1 MGWRPGARS
10 GRAGSGRR
18 RPPEPP
24 AWPCSGP
31 ARRSGSAP
39 ARCRPHRRRSGTR
52 PGRSGGN
59 KQPGRRCGVRRTH
72 RCRRPARR
80 RTGPGFAGP
89 TGSHGPGPGAGRDP
103 VERRFAQSRA
113 FYVTR
118 LSLPAG
124 DNAVPMPDQAKPL
137 VSALVVSY
145 NAKDLLLQCLQA
157 FFANSDVPVEAV
169 VVDNDSSDGSAAA
182 VTDEF
187 PQATVLAQPKNLGYG
202 RAANL
207 GLERCQGRF
216 VLLLSSEVTVD
227 PQAVGRMADFLL
239 TRPDAGAVGPRLLL
253 PNGRLDP
260 DARRAFPM
268 PRTLFY
274 RTVGL
279 SRLFPKS
286 PRFGRYNMGHV
297 PESDVHEMDAG
308 TGACLML
315 RMAALDRVGFFD
327 PRYFMFGEDIDLC
340 YRLKLGGW
348 KVFYLP
354 TATATHQ
361 KRAATN
367 KSQRQATYERYRSMW
382 TYHFKHHS
390 KEVSAFGNGLVW
402 AQIWGRW
409 VAASVRDSVTKSN
422 RQSS

>member
-1 MGWRPGARS
+1 
-10 GRAGSGRR
+10 
-18 RPPEPP
+18 
-24 AWPCSGP
+24 
-31 ARRSGSAP
+31 
-39 ARCRPHRRRSGTR
+39 
-52 PGRSGGN
+52 
-59 KQPGRRCGVRRTH
+59 
-72 RCRRPARR
+72 
-80 RTGPGFAGP
+80 
-89 TGSHGPGPGAGRDP
+89 
-103 VERRFAQSRA
+103 
-113 FYVTR
+113 
-118 LSLPAG
+118 
-124 DNAVPMPDQAKPL
+124 MPDPTKPL

-145 NAKDLLLQCLQA
+145 NSKDQLLRCLQA
-157 FFANSDVPVEAV
+157 FVTNSDVPVEAV

-274 RTVGL
+274 RTIGL
-279 SRLFPKS
+279 SKLFPKS

-308 TGACLML
+308 SGACLMV

-327 PRYFMFGEDIDLC
+327 PRYFMYGEDVDLC

-354 TATATHQ
+354 SAGATHHISPAS
-361 KRAATN
+361 AAT
-367 KSQRQATYERYRSMW
+367 QRQMSYERHRSMW
-382 TYHFKHHS
+382 TYHFKHHA
-390 KEVSAFGNGLVW
+390 EDVSAFGNGLVW

-409 VAASVRDSVTKSN
+409 AAGRVKDAVSRPKRSAS
-422 RQSS
+422 